1 MAKPRQRASRSEQPK
16 ANHFKNIREVV
27 AKSALQKEY
36 LESIGDN
43 TLTFGVGPAGT
54 GKTFLAVYQAL
65 CHLWAKKCR
74 RIVISR
80 PVIEA
85 GEKLGFLPGDLN
97 MKMDPFI
104 RPIMDSMVDIIG
116 FDEMKL
122 KMEKGIIEIAPL
134 AFMRGRTFNDAFIIL
149 DESQNCTYEQL
160 KMAVTRLGHNSK
172 CVINGD
178 PAQSD
183 LPNSGLK
190 AIIEALTPV
199 KDVGVVHFTVA
210 EVERSEIVKNVVSA
224 LEHYEDEI
232 EHRQRRPE
240 R

>member
-1 MAKPRQRASRSEQPK
+1 MARTRQRTSRNEQSKPK
-16 ANHFKNIREVV
+16 ADQFRNMREVV
-27 AKSALQKEY
+27 AKSPPQKEY

-65 CHLWAKKCR
+65 CHLWSKKCR
-74 RIVISR
+74 RIIISR

-104 RPIMDSMVDIIG
+104 RPIMDSMIDIIG

-122 KMEKGIIEIAPL
+122 KMDKGVIEIAPL

-160 KMAVTRLGHNSK
+160 KMAVTRLGHNTK

-190 AIIEALTPV
+190 AIIEALASID
-199 KDVGVVHFTVA
+199 DVGVVRFTAA
-210 EVERSEIVKNVVSA
+210 EVERSEIVKKVVVA
-224 LEHYEDEI
+224 LEQYE
-232 EHRQRRPE
+232 RNR
-240 R
+240 

>member
-1 MAKPRQRASRSEQPK
+1 MARTRQRTPRNEQPK
-16 ANHFKNIREVV
+16 PKADQFRNIREVV
-27 AKSALQKEY
+27 AKSDPQKAY
-36 LESIGDN
+36 LDSIATKN
-43 TLTFGVGPAGT
+43 ITFGVGPAGT

-65 CHLWAKKCR
+65 CHLWSKKCR
-74 RIVISR
+74 RIIISR

-97 MKMDPFI
+97 SKMDPFI
-104 RPIMDSMVDIIG
+104 RPIMDSMIDIIG

-122 KMEKGIIEIAPL
+122 KLDKGVIEIAPL

-160 KMAVTRLGHNSK
+160 KMAVTRLGHNTK

-190 AIIEALTPV
+190 AIIGALSSID
-199 KDVGVVHFTVA
+199 DVGVVRFSAA
-210 EVERSEIVKNVVSA
+210 EVERSEIVKKVVVA
-224 LEHYEDEI
+224 LEQYE
-232 EHRQRRPE
+232 RNR
-240 R
+240 

>member
-1 MAKPRQRASRSEQPK
+1 MARTRQRTPRNEQPK
-16 ANHFKNIREVV
+16 PKADQFRNIREVV
-27 AKSALQKEY
+27 AKSDPQKAY
-36 LESIGDN
+36 LDSIATKN
-43 TLTFGVGPAGT
+43 ITFGVGPAGT

-65 CHLWAKKCR
+65 CHLWSKKCR
-74 RIVISR
+74 RIIISR

-97 MKMDPFI
+97 SKMDPFI
-104 RPIMDSMVDIIG
+104 RPIMDSMIDIIG

-122 KMEKGIIEIAPL
+122 KLDKGVIEIAPL

-160 KMAVTRLGHNSK
+160 KMAVTRLGHNTK

-190 AIIEALTPV
+190 AIISALASID
-199 KDVGVVHFTVA
+199 DVGVVRFTAA
-210 EVERSEIVKNVVSA
+210 EVERSEIVKKVVTA
-224 LEHYEDEI
+224 LEQYE
-232 EHRQRRPE
+232 RNR
-240 R
+240 

>member
-1 MAKPRQRASRSEQPK
+1 MARTRQRTSRNEQPK
-16 ANHFKNIREVV
+16 PKADQFRNMREVV
-27 AKSALQKEY
+27 AKSTPQKEY
-36 LESIGDN
+36 LESISNN

-65 CHLWAKKCR
+65 CHLWSKKCR
-74 RIVISR
+74 RIIISR

-104 RPIMDSMVDIIG
+104 RPIMDSMIDIIG

-122 KMEKGIIEIAPL
+122 KMDKGVIEIAPL

-199 KDVGVVHFTVA
+199 EDIGVTHFTAA
-210 EVERSEIVKNVVSA
+210 EVERSEIVKSIVSA
-224 LEHYEDEI
+224 LEKFENET
-232 EHRQRRPE
+232 ERR
-240 R
+240 

>member
-1 MAKPRQRASRSEQPK
+1 MARTRQRTPRNEQPK
-16 ANHFKNIREVV
+16 PKADQFKNIREVV
-27 AKSALQKEY
+27 AKSEPQRAY
-36 LESIGDN
+36 LESIASKN
-43 TLTFGVGPAGT
+43 ITFGVGPAGT

-65 CHLWAKKCR
+65 CHLWSKKCR
-74 RIVISR
+74 RIIISR

-97 MKMDPFI
+97 SKMDPFI
-104 RPIMDSMVDIIG
+104 RPIMDSMIDIIG

-122 KMEKGIIEIAPL
+122 KLDKGVIEIAPL

-160 KMAVTRLGHNSK
+160 KMAVTRLGHNTK

-190 AIIEALTPV
+190 AIIGALASID
-199 KDVGVVHFTVA
+199 DVGVVRFSAA
-210 EVERSEIVKNVVSA
+210 EVERSEIVKKVVVA
-224 LEHYEDEI
+224 LENF
-232 EHRQRRPE
+232 E
-240 R
+240 RNR

>member
-1 MAKPRQRASRSEQPK
+1 MVRTRQRAPRNEQPK
-16 ANHFKNIREVV
+16 PKTAPFRNIRTVE
-27 AKSALQKEY
+27 AKSELQKDY
-36 LESIGDN
+36 LDSITN
-43 TLTFGVGPAGT
+43 KTITFGVGPAGT

-97 MKMDPFI
+97 SKMDPFI
-104 RPIMDSMVDIIG
+104 RPIMDSMIDIIG

-122 KMEKGIIEIAPL
+122 KMDKGIIEIAPL
-134 AFMRGRTFNDAFIIL
+134 AFMRGRTFNDAFLIL

-160 KMAVTRLGHNSK
+160 KMAVTRLGYNSK

-178 PAQSD
+178 PQQSD

-190 AIIEALTPV
+190 AIIGALV
-199 KDVGVVHFTVA
+199 SIEDVGVVRFTAA
-210 EVERSEIVKNVVSA
+210 EVERSAIVKKVVVA
-224 LEHYEDEI
+224 LEQYEKN
-232 EHRQRRPE
+232 R
-240 R
+240 

>member
-1 MAKPRQRASRSEQPK
+1 MARTRPK
-16 ANHFKNIREVV
+16 AKGNQFSNIRDIE
-27 AKSALQKEY
+27 AKSEPQKAY
-36 LESIGDN
+36 LDSITN
-43 TLTFGVGPAGT
+43 KTITFGIGPAGT

-74 RIVISR
+74 RIIISR

-104 RPIMDSMVDIIG
+104 RPIMDSMIDIIG
-116 FDEMKL
+116 FDEMKI
-122 KMEKGIIEIAPL
+122 KMEKGVIEIAPL

-160 KMAVTRLGHNSK
+160 KMAVTRLGHNSR

-183 LPNSGLK
+183 LTNSGLR
-190 AIIEALTPV
+190 AIVGALAGID
-199 KDVGVVHFTVA
+199 DVGVVRYSAA
-210 EVERSEIVKNVVSA
+210 EVERSEIVKKVVVA
-224 LEHYEDEI
+224 LERYERDK
-232 EHRQRRPE
+232 
-240 R
+240 

>member
-1 MAKPRQRASRSEQPK
+1 MARTRQRTPRNEQPQPK
-16 ANHFKNIREVV
+16 ADQFRNLRQIE
-27 AKSALQKEY
+27 AKSALQKDY
-36 LESIGDN
+36 LDSITN
-43 TLTFGVGPAGT
+43 KTVTFGVGPAGT

-65 CHLWAKKCR
+65 CHLWSKKCR
-74 RIVISR
+74 RIIISR

-85 GEKLGFLPGDLN
+85 GEKLGFLPGDLS

-104 RPIMDSMVDIIG
+104 RPIMDSMIDIIG

-122 KMEKGIIEIAPL
+122 KMDKGVIEIAPL

-178 PAQSD
+178 PQQSD

-190 AIIEALTPV
+190 AIIGALAAIE
-199 KDVGVVHFTVA
+199 DVGVVQFTAA
-210 EVERSEIVKNVVSA
+210 EVERSEIVRSIVKA
-224 LEHYEDEI
+224 LEIHESKYGG
-232 EHRQRRPE
+232 
-240 R
+240 

>member
-1 MAKPRQRASRSEQPK
+1 MARTRQRTPRNEQPQPK
-16 ANHFKNIREVV
+16 ADHFRNLRQIE
-27 AKSALQKEY
+27 AKSDLQRDY
-36 LESIGDN
+36 LESITKN
-43 TLTFGVGPAGT
+43 TITFGVGPAGT

-74 RIVISR
+74 RIIISR

-97 MKMDPFI
+97 SKMDPFI
-104 RPIMDSMVDIIG
+104 RPIMDSMIDIIG
-116 FDEMKL
+116 FDEMKI
-122 KMEKGIIEIAPL
+122 KMDKGVIEIAPL

-178 PAQSD
+178 PQQSD

-190 AIIEALTPV
+190 AIIGALASID
-199 KDVGVVHFTVA
+199 DVGTVRFTAA
-210 EVERSEIVKNVVSA
+210 EVERSEIVKKVVVA
-224 LEHYEDEI
+224 LERFESKS
-232 EHRQRRPE
+232 
-240 R
+240 

>member
-1 MAKPRQRASRSEQPK
+1 MARTRQRTSRNEQSKPK
-16 ANHFKNIREVV
+16 ADQFRNMREVV
-27 AKSALQKEY
+27 AKSPPQQEY
-36 LESIGDN
+36 LESIGNN

-65 CHLWAKKCR
+65 CHLWSKKCR
-74 RIVISR
+74 RIIISR

-104 RPIMDSMVDIIG
+104 RPIMDSMIDIIG

-122 KMEKGIIEIAPL
+122 KMDKGVIEIAPL

-160 KMAVTRLGHNSK
+160 KMAVTRLGHNTK

-190 AIIEALTPV
+190 AIIEALASID
-199 KDVGVVHFTVA
+199 DVGVVRFTAA
-210 EVERSEIVKNVVSA
+210 EVERSEIVKKVVTA
-224 LEHYEDEI
+224 LEQYE
-232 EHRQRRPE
+232 RNN
-240 R
+240 

>member
-1 MAKPRQRASRSEQPK
+1 MARTRSRTEQPK
-16 ANHFKNIREVV
+16 PKADPFRNIREVV
-27 AKSALQKEY
+27 AKSDPQKAY
-36 LESIGDN
+36 LDSITNN
-43 TLTFGVGPAGT
+43 TITFGVGPAGT

-65 CHLWAKKCR
+65 CHLWSKKCR

-104 RPIMDSMVDIIG
+104 RPIMDSMIDIIG

-122 KMEKGIIEIAPL
+122 KMDKGVIEIAPL
-134 AFMRGRTFNDAFIIL
+134 AFMRGRTFNDAFLIL

-160 KMAVTRLGHNSK
+160 KMAVTRLGHNTK

-190 AIIEALTPV
+190 AIIEALSKV
-199 KDVGVVHFTVA
+199 KDIGTVHFTA
-210 EVERSEIVKNVVSA
+210 KEIERSEIVKLVVEA
-224 LEHYEDEI
+224 LERYERDDG
-232 EHRQRRPE
+232 
-240 R
+240 

>member
-1 MAKPRQRASRSEQPK
+1 MARKQQRPPRNEQPK
-16 ANHFKNIREVV
+16 SKVTQFKNIRQIE
-27 AKSALQKEY
+27 AKSDRQREY
-36 LESIGDN
+36 LESIANN
-43 TLTFGVGPAGT
+43 TITFGVGPAGT

-74 RIVISR
+74 RIIISR
-80 PVIEA
+80 PVVEA

-97 MKMDPFI
+97 AKLDPYI
-104 RPIMDSMVDIIG
+104 RPIIDSMIDIIG

-122 KMEKGIIEIAPL
+122 KMDKGVIEIAPL

-178 PAQSD
+178 PGQSD
-183 LPNSGLK
+183 LQNSGLK
-190 AIIEALTPV
+190 AIIGALTPLY
-199 KDVGVVHFTVA
+199 DIAVVRFTAA
-210 EVERSEIVKNVVSA
+210 EIERSEIVKKVVIA
-224 LEHYEDEI
+224 LERYEQI
-232 EHRQRRPE
+232 K
-240 R
+240 

>member
-1 MAKPRQRASRSEQPK
+1 MARTRQRTPRNEQPK
-16 ANHFKNIREVV
+16 PKADQFRNIREVV
-27 AKSALQKEY
+27 AKSDPQKAY
-36 LESIGDN
+36 LDSIATKN
-43 TLTFGVGPAGT
+43 ITFGVGPAGT

-65 CHLWAKKCR
+65 CHLWSKKCR
-74 RIVISR
+74 RIIISR

-97 MKMDPFI
+97 SKMDPFI
-104 RPIMDSMVDIIG
+104 RPIMDSMIDIIG

-122 KMEKGIIEIAPL
+122 KLDKGVIEIAPL

-160 KMAVTRLGHNSK
+160 KMAVTRLGHNTK

-190 AIIEALTPV
+190 AIISALASID
-199 KDVGVVHFTVA
+199 DVGVVRFTAA
-210 EVERSEIVKNVVSA
+210 EVERSEIVKKVVVA
-224 LEHYEDEI
+224 LEQYE
-232 EHRQRRPE
+232 RNK
-240 R
+240 

>member
-1 MAKPRQRASRSEQPK
+1 MARTRQRTPRNEQPK
-16 ANHFKNIREVV
+16 PKADQFRNMREVV
-27 AKSALQKEY
+27 AKSTPQKEY
-36 LESIGDN
+36 LESISDN

-65 CHLWAKKCR
+65 CHLWSKKCR
-74 RIVISR
+74 RIIISR

-104 RPIMDSMVDIIG
+104 RPIMDSMIDIIG

-122 KMEKGIIEIAPL
+122 KMDKGVIEIAPL

-199 KDVGVVHFTVA
+199 EDIGVTHFTAA
-210 EVERSEIVKNVVSA
+210 EVERSEIVKSIVSA
-224 LEHYEDEI
+224 LEKFENET
-232 EHRQRRPE
+232 ERRQR
-240 R
+240 